1 MYEPAVIEVGTFRR
15 SDEAAMTSWMEF
27 VDPMAV
33 DERDD
38 DRVLDPTAA
47 DPVMG
52 DAAEAPMGAGVQ
64 QRARALADRIALEV
78 QDHPL
83 RSLAV
88 AGLVGF
94 LIASS
99 MKYRTIPAM
108 LRSGAGIAA
117 AMALREIAE
126 RGLSRLDVGAA

>member
-1 MYEPAVIEVGTFRR
+1 MH
-15 SDEAAMTSWMEF
+15 EAAMTSLTEMI
-27 VDPMAV
+27 DPMRP
-33 DERDD
+33 DERDNEGVAD
-38 DRVLDPTAA
+38 SFDEAARAA
-47 DPVMG
+47 DADI
-52 DAAEAPMGAGVQ
+52 DAPSPATGMQPGA
-64 QRARALADRIALEV
+64 RSLADRVALEV
-78 QDHPL
+78 QEHPI
-83 RSLAV
+83 RSLAI

-117 AMALREIAE
+117 AMVLREIAE

>member
-1 MYEPAVIEVGTFRR
+1 
-15 SDEAAMTSWMEF
+15 MTSWTELM
-27 VDPMAV
+27 DPMAV

-38 DRVLDPTAA
+38 DRVLDTSAGLT
-47 DPVMG
+47 DPVMA
-52 DAAEAPMGAGVQ
+52 DDIETSTAEGVQ
-64 QRARALADRIALEV
+64 HRARALADRIALEV
-78 QDHPL
+78 QEHPI
-83 RSLAV
+83 RSLAI